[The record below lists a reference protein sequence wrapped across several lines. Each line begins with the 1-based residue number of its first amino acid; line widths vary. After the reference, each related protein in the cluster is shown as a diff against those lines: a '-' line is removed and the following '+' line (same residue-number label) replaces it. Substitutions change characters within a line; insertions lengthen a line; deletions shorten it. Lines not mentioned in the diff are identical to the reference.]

1 MLQNAAVSAKLA
13 RVRYLSAT
21 AFALLGAALIAIAY
35 GLARFAFGLFVPP
48 IRDDLGLSQGVMG
61 IIGAQPFVSFVL
73 ASVAASWLAERLGAR
88 GAAVLSAAFALLG
101 LTLISRADS
110 ALTLGAGVFACGLCT
125 GTMMPAL
132 STGAQVAIRP
142 ALHGRVNA
150 VMNAGTSVGVA
161 LAVPAVLL
169 LAGAWREA
177 YAAFAVVTG
186 IAMLAAW
193 RYLPAAAAA
202 TAHPPRSGAVRGV
215 LSGRMISLC
224 LFALVMGWVS
234 SAYWVFAPDL
244 VVQVGGVAPR
254 LTGLLWLAVGLV
266 GLTAAFA
273 ADWGD
278 RLGIARV
285 QAAAL
290 LGLALALLGLV
301 AAPDQLP
308 LALASAALFGL
319 VYMTLTGLYL
329 VVGIRLL
336 VDRPSLGAVLP
347 FMAIAVGQ
355 ALGSPVAGSLVEWA
369 GYGAAFTTFAAV
381 GVAAAACLRL
391 FPAPPA
397 LEPAVHRV
405 GTVHGGTDGQPV
417 EDGG

>member
-1 MLQNAAVSAKLA
+1 M
-13 RVRYLSAT
+13 RYRSPT

-48 IRDDLGLSQGVMG
+48 IRDELGISQEVMG
-61 IIGAQPFVSFVL
+61 VVGAQPFISFVL

-132 STGAQVAIRP
+132 STGVQVAIRP

-150 VMNAGTSVGVA
+150 VMNAGTSAGVA
-161 LAVPAVLL
+161 LGVPAVLL

-177 YAAFAVVTG
+177 YAAFAVATG
-186 IAMLAAW
+186 VAMVAAW

-202 TAHPPRSGAVRGV
+202 TVHTPATGV
-215 LSGRMISLC
+215 LRRALSGRMIVLC
-224 LFALVMGWVS
+224 LFALAMGWVS

-244 VVQVGGVAPR
+244 VVQLGGMPPH
-254 LTGLLWLAVGLV
+254 LTGLLWLTVGLV

-278 RLGIARV
+278 RFGMARV

-290 LGLALALLGLV
+290 LGMAVALLALV
-301 AAPDQLP
+301 VAPDRLS

-329 VVGIRLL
+329 VVGIRLS

-347 FMAIAVGQ
+347 FTAIAVGQ
-355 ALGSPVAGSLVEWA
+355 ALGSPMAGSLAGYA

-391 FPAPPA
+391 FPVPPRP
-397 LEPAVHRV
+397 EPTVYHA
-405 GTVHGGTDGQPV
+405 GTVTQPADGQPS
-417 EDGG
+417 EGSG